1 MRAGTGA
8 TPSVKLIRAAPLPDV
23 SDHVRVPTPVRRC
36 THPYKYRFYYGRGGR
51 RDIGYD
57 NERGKGDHRHIGQ
70 LEERYVFR
78 SIEQLMDDFYQDID
92 AWRTKR

>member
-1 MRAGTGA
+1 MKAEQIYRRREETEDGA
-8 TPSVKLIRAAPLPDV
+8 ILEIVIW
-23 SDHVRVPTPVRRC
+23 RVPTPVYGC

-70 LEERYVFR
+70 REERYVFK

-92 AWRTKR
+92 AWRNKR